1 MGTPFRTT
9 FHDPVNN
16 ALQGLAIGA
25 TFSPDISDIAILGLA
40 TFGLV
45 VSDTYIACPSPTTSF
60 SACPGVTTIWSLK

>member
-25 TFSPDISDIAILGLA
+25 TYSPDISDIAILGLA

-45 VSDTYIACPSPTTSF
+45 VSDTFVACGLPTTSF
-60 SACPGVTTIWSLK
+60 SACPGVTTTWSLK